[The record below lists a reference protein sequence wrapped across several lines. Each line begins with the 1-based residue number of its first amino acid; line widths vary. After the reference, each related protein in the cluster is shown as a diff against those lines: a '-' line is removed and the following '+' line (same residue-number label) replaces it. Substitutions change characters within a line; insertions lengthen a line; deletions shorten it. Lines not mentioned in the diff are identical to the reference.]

1 MKRIQQIALALLLP
15 LTLAFAPGCGEQD
28 EVTGEQ
34 AGQDAPARAADD
46 DTFYALGFAVSRNLQ
61 EFDLSEQE
69 LDQVKQGLEDG
80 VRGNDPRVEIEEYLP
95 RLQEVAHE
103 RSQRAA
109 AREQQEGA
117 SFLAEAATAP
127 GAERTESGLI
137 FDQIQ
142 EGTGASPT
150 ATDIV
155 TVHYHGTLRDG
166 TVFDSSR
173 QRGEPATIP
182 LEQVIPCWTEGVQK
196 MKVGG
201 KAKLICPPDLAY
213 GDRPAGPIP
222 PGSTLIF
229 EVELLE
235 IVEGIPGAGR

>member
-1 MKRIQQIALALLLP
+1 MKRTHPMFVVLLLL
-15 LTLAFAPGCGEQD
+15 LTLAFGYGCGEQD
-28 EVTGEQ
+28 EAPEPQTGDET
-34 AGQDAPARAADD
+34 PARAADD
-46 DTFYALGFAVSRNLQ
+46 DTFYSLGFAVSRNLQ
-61 EFDLSEQE
+61 EFDLTEQE
-69 LDQVKQGLEDG
+69 LEQVKQGLEDG
-80 VRGNDPRVEIEEYLP
+80 VMGKDPRVEVEEYLP
-95 RLQEVAHE
+95 RLQEVAQE

-117 SFLAEAATAP
+117 SFLAAAATAP

-137 FDQIQ
+137 FEQIR
-142 EGTGASPT
+142 EGTGASPS

-155 TVHYHGTLRDG
+155 SVHYHGTLRDG

-235 IVEGIPGAGR
+235 IVEGIPGR